1 MAKSSLPSLRSQQSS
16 AASQRMSLQQA
27 RARTRRLPWEPNGW
41 KELGRLLRKAGE
53 LDEAREAAQKAAD
66 LAPED
71 SGAWVLLGQVE
82 AGSGNDRLARMHFQH
97 ALTLDNDAVDAHQGM
112 ADLLF
117 RSNDNGAVLTH
128 ADRVLER
135 KPDDVSALSRKAQAL
150 TRLRRF
156 DQAAVICHKLIQ
168 QDARNGSTHWNDL
181 GNIKRD
187 LGDLTEAE
195 ACYRKAASL
204 TTSDPVPLSNRLTLL
219 HYMPE
224 QSAEDILKACKEWS
238 ARFAPAKAGKRPVA
252 ADLSPARPLRV
263 GMYSD
268 GFRQHPV
275 GAMTTPA
282 LEHLVKLGIEIYAYT
297 TSNVVDSV
305 TRRLMKIAK
314 QWTPIATLTV
324 EQLAQRVMD
333 DRIDIL
339 IDLSGHNAGNRI
351 RTMTLHPAPVQV
363 KWVGGLINTTGVEA
377 IDYLLSD
384 AIESPPG
391 SDHFYTEKLIRMPD
405 DYICYMPPARVP
417 DVGALPALRNGYV
430 SFGCFNNPTKIN
442 EVLLREWARL
452 LSAVPGSR
460 LFLKGGSYEST
471 EVCDRIRGIF
481 ASHGIA
487 GERIRLEGHS
497 PHYEL
502 FECYN
507 EVDVALD
514 PWPYS
519 GGLTTCEAMLMGVPV
534 VTLPGPTFAGRHSAT
549 HLVNAGMPELVARDW
564 DEYRQRALELVGDL
578 DSLGTI
584 RAHLREIL
592 LQSPVCDAPR
602 FARNLANAL
611 RAIWQRYCEGKPPAA
626 LSFTADATPW
636 FEGDDAP
643 MVLTHPEPDPEQ
655 GDGSFNFAFQGK
667 VVTLHHGGTSL
678 GGKRFA
684 DLSRL
689 GALQS
694 IAIDPAGQ
702 VQDPERLKLQGQLQH
717 YHAQIALGDGQPAV
731 VYACLD
737 ASLTGTLEP
746 LAASEQPGF
755 ARQGA
760 SVLAK
765 LPVAT
770 ARLDGIDGLERL
782 DWLILDAA
790 HDNPSILDGAQRLLR
805 EALAVQVGVLFAK
818 VYARQPDLADISARL
833 TGLGLRLLRLD
844 NASYRSHFPAALAPH
859 VDHGGSQLFSADAV
873 FVPDAARLKTLD
885 NNRRLKLA
893 FILHAAYGATDM
905 AHQVLDLVDTEKA
918 MRFLTAGGWL
928 KDPAATEPTQ
938 PAAPSRA
945 STDPTTRAGII
956 EAPALLRS
964 RTTPRPA
971 YVGIPVYNEEKY
983 IEETIRSL
991 KEQDTD
997 AVGFLVCDNAST
1009 DRTLEIVRDTA
1020 GSDTRFEIFRQTE
1033 NRGAYTNFKFAYEN
1047 TDSEYFMWLG
1057 GHDYLSPDYLRRCI
1071 EALETDPELS
1081 MAFGMPYSVQDGTV
1095 NFLKSGVY
1103 DFSHA
1108 VPAQRYMQ
1116 SVSQLANCVIVHSLF
1131 RRKHL
1136 ADFEM
1141 REVISGDHVF
1151 ISHLLWK
1158 GLLRYVDGPKYFR
1171 RYFQTRSDTAAE
1183 RITGKKQEL
1192 SRADFYRYYQDNFDV
1207 LSKGVLK
1214 PAEANRLRAMMK
1226 DILLKR
1232 FGG

>member
-1 MAKSSLPSLRSQQSS
+1 
-16 AASQRMSLQQA
+16 MSLQQA

-41 KELGRLLRKAGE
+41 KDLGSLLRKAGE
-53 LDEAREAAQKAAD
+53 LDEAREALQKATD

-71 SGAWVLLGQVE
+71 AGAWILLGQIE
-82 AGSGNDRLARMHFQH
+82 ATSGNDKLAQKHFQH
-97 ALTLDNDAVDAHQGM
+97 ALTLDNDAADAHQGM
-112 ADLLF
+112 ADILF
-117 RSNDNGAVLTH
+117 RSNDNEVALTYVN
-128 ADRVLER
+128 RVLDQ
-135 KPDDVSALSRKAQAL
+135 KPNDGPALSRKAQLL

-156 DQAAVICHKLIQ
+156 DQASVICHKLIQ
-168 QDARNGSTHWNDL
+168 QDPRNGSTHWNDL

-187 LGDLTEAE
+187 LGDLAEAE

-224 QSAEDILKACKEWS
+224 QSAEDILEACKEWS
-238 ARFAPAKAGKRPVA
+238 ARFAPPRAGKRPVP
-252 ADLSPARPLRV
+252 ADLSPGRPLRV

-305 TRRLMKIAK
+305 TRRLMKIAR
-314 QWTPIATLTV
+314 QWTPIATVTV

-351 RTMTLHPAPVQV
+351 RAMTLQPAPVQV

-391 SDHFYTEKLIRMPD
+391 SDRFYTEKLIRMPD

-417 DVGALPALRNGYV
+417 DVGTLPALRNGYV
-430 SFGCFNNPTKIN
+430 TFGCFNNPTKIN
-442 EVLLREWARL
+442 EVLLAEWAAL
-452 LSAVPGSR
+452 LAAVPGSR
-460 LFLKGGSYEST
+460 LFLKGGSYESA
-471 EVCDRIRGIF
+471 EVCERIRGIF
-481 ASHGIA
+481 AGHGIA
-487 GERIRLEGHS
+487 GDRIRLEGHS

-549 HLVNAGMPELVARDW
+549 HLVNAGMPELVTKDW

-578 DSLGTI
+578 DSLATI

-611 RAIWQRYCEGKPPAA
+611 RAIWQRYCEGKPPAP
-626 LSFTADATPW
+626 LGFTADASPW

-643 MVLTHPEPDPEQ
+643 MVLTHPEPDPVH

-678 GGKRFA
+678 GTKRFA

-746 LAASEQPGF
+746 LAASEQLAF

-765 LPVAT
+765 LPLVT
-770 ARLDGIDGLERL
+770 AQLDGIDGLERL

-790 HDNPSILDGAQRLLR
+790 HDNVKILASAQRLLG
-805 EALAVQVGVLFAK
+805 EALAVQVGVLFAR
-818 VYARQPDLADISARL
+818 VYSGQPDLADISAVLAR
-833 TGLGLRLLRLD
+833 LGLRLLRLD
-844 NASYRSHFPAALAPH
+844 NASYRSHFPDPLAAR

-873 FVPDAARLKTLD
+873 FVPDAARLKALD

-905 AHQVLDLVDTEKA
+905 AHQVLELVDKEKA
-918 MRFLTAGGWL
+918 ERFLAAGGWL
-928 KDPAATEPTQ
+928 KDDVLAIPAIPAAAPR
-938 PAAPSRA
+938 PAAEAGARA
-945 STDPTTRAGII
+945 DVI
-956 EAPALLRS
+956 EAPALLLS
-964 RTTPRPA
+964 RATRRPA
-971 YVGIPVYNEEKY
+971 YVGIPIYNEEKY

-991 KEQDTD
+991 KNQDTD

-1020 GSDTRFEIFRQTE
+1020 SGDKRFEIFRQTE

-1047 TDSEYFMWLG
+1047 TDSDYFMWLG
-1057 GHDYLSPDYLRRCI
+1057 GHDYLSPDYLRRSI
-1071 EALETDPELS
+1071 EALDTDPQLS
-1081 MAFGMPYSVQDGTV
+1081 MAFGMPYSVQDGTL
-1095 NFLKSGVY
+1095 NFLKSGIY
-1103 DFSHA
+1103 DFSHPA
-1108 VPAQRYMQ
+1108 PAQRYIQ
-1116 SVSQLANCVIVHSLF
+1116 SVAQLANCVIVHSLF

-1158 GLLRYVDGPKYFR
+1158 GLLRYVDGPKYYR
-1171 RYFQTRSDTAAE
+1171 RYFQTRTDTAAE
-1183 RITGKKQEL
+1183 RITGKKQQL
-1192 SRADFYRYYQDNFDV
+1192 SRADFYRYYQDNFDA

-1214 PAEANRLRAMMK
+1214 PAEATKLRAMMK